1 MTQESEEITHAIFLA
16 GGRGK
21 RISGLTTKMGLPK
34 QLLAIKGASS
44 LEHGLEAVSAIYPDT
59 KNIIVSSPL
68 WARLFQQRFPKCQ
81 IFVQPQPCGNAE
93 ALKIAT
99 ENIFDGKNVFCFN
112 SDHLFGMT
120 PEELQQLTKIHLLY
134 HFMATIL
141 LETTSPTETAKFFWR
156 YDNEH
161 NLKGRSDKSDIQ
173 PEMNAGTFVGVFIA
187 QLGWLKTV
195 TAQESKIAAGRHLES
210 KTTDMLLRATS
221 NTRIGVFGTSQ
232 KHWGI
237 NTPKEYYA
245 LQI

>member
-59 KNIIVSSPL
+59 KNIIVSSPQ

-81 IFVQPQPCGNAE
+81 ILVQPKPRGNAD
-93 ALKIAT
+93 ALRIAT
-99 ENIFDGKNVFCFN
+99 KNISDGKNVLCFN
-112 SDHLFGMT
+112 SDHLFGIT
-120 PEELQQLTKIHLLY
+120 PESLRQLTKTHLLY
-134 HFMATIL
+134 HFVATIL
-141 LETTSPTETAKFFWR
+141 LETIPPTEATKFFWK
-156 YDNEH
+156 YDDDH
-161 NLKGRSDKSDIQ
+161 NLKGRSSRSDTQ
-173 PEMNAGTFVGVFIA
+173 PEIKTGAFVGVFVA
-187 QLGWLKTV
+187 QLGWLKIV
-195 TAQESKIAAGRHLES
+195 TAQESKIAAGHHLES

-232 KHWGI
+232 RHWGI